1 MKMSAASLAEGLPP
15 LELEPLEGPDSEGTE
30 QTPPI
35 PGGELLAGRY
45 SVDAVLAQ
53 GGMGVVWLGRH
64 VELDKPVAIKFLRR
78 GLCGK
83 EAVVARFLNEA
94 RAAAVLRSNHVV
106 RVVDVGQ
113 LGTGRP
119 YLVMEHL
126 EGTDLDALVEGDGP
140 VPVERAVDYA
150 LQVCEALA
158 EAHAAGIVHRDIK
171 PENLFLSQ
179 AGPAKAIVKVVDFG
193 LAKRLDGAGAKVI
206 TGPLENMGSPCYMS
220 PEQIGSPQQVDE
232 RTDIWSLGVVLY
244 RLVTGVLPFDGDSL
258 AEVCARVLNA
268 APRPLAE
275 HNAELDSSLQTIVA
289 RCLEKKPEDRYASV
303 VELRKALER
312 YVQGAVSATRPVHPL
327 TDSSLR
333 TLAPPKPASD
343 PAASPSP
350 PSAPAAAARAP
361 RLRSITFALLLG
373 FTIPLTAVAGVL
385 AAERAGYRPLEWTEG
400 WLVPAALTKDLE
412 APKHAPPLPNLE
424 VHPTYVPVRD
434 DTTNEVSRATT
445 EREPPAPR
453 VLRPVRP
460 VHPWRPVVRAPVV
473 PRLPKPEE
481 ELKLTPEEIVRRKL
495 AYEEYLR
502 SQHLEPI
509 GQALQQINGGAPP
522 AAAAPPPAAALPPP
536 PAAAAPAPAVPPAPV
551 PAAPPAAETMTAS
564 PPAPAQ
570 PAVPAPTTD
579 APDP

>member
-15 LELEPLEGPDSEGTE
+15 LELEPLSAEGPDSEGTE

-45 SVDAVLAQ
+45 SVDTVLAQ

-64 VELDKPVAIKFLRR
+64 IELDKPVAIKFLRR
-78 GLCGK
+78 SLCGK

-113 LGTGRP
+113 IDTGRP

-126 EGTDLDALVEGDGP
+126 EGTDLDALIEADGAL
-140 VPVERAVDYA
+140 PVERAIEYT
-150 LQVCEALA
+150 LQVCEALS

-179 AGPAKAIVKVVDFG
+179 AGPAKAVVKVVDFG

-244 RLVTGVLPFDGDSL
+244 RLVTGCLPFDGDSL

-268 APRPLAE
+268 SPKPLAE
-275 HNAELDSSLQTIVA
+275 HNPELDASLQAIVA
-289 RCLEKKPEDRYASV
+289 RCLEKKPEDRYASID
-303 VELRKALER
+303 ELRKALER
-312 YVQGAVSATRPVHPL
+312 YVLGAVSATRPAQL
-327 TDSSLR
+327 TQSSLR

-343 PAASPSP
+343 AEDSASPP
-350 PSAPAAAARAP
+350 RAPAAARQP
-361 RLRSITFALLLG
+361 RLRSIALALLLG
-373 FTIPLTAVAGVL
+373 FMIPLTAVAAVL
-385 AAERAGYRPLEWTEG
+385 VAERAGYRPLEWTEG
-400 WLVPAALTKDLE
+400 WLVPAALSKDVEQPRHEAPLPSLE
-412 APKHAPPLPNLE
+412 A
-424 VHPTYVPVRD
+424 HPTFVPVRG
-434 DTTNEVSRATT
+434 DTTKGVARATA
-445 EREPPAPR
+445 ERELRR
-453 VLRPVRP
+453 VPVP
-460 VHPWRPVVRAPVV
+460 VPQRRVRPVVRPPVI
-473 PRLPKPEE
+473 PRPPKPEE
-481 ELKLTPEEIVRRKL
+481 EETLTPEEIVRRKL

-509 GQALQQINGGAPP
+509 GQALQQINAGLPVAPPQAAAPPPPAAAVPPPP
-522 AAAAPPPAAALPPP
+522 AAAAPPP
-536 PAAAAPAPAVPPAPV
+536 PAAAAPPPDPTPAP
-551 PAAPPAAETMTAS
+551 P
-564 PPAPAQ
+564 Q

-579 APDP
+579 VPGP